1 MGIASVLFRYG
12 SKALK
17 LAPEAI
23 LGTGTEVA
31 GKAMRKTSG
40 SIFAKAE
47 AGVRALEKDVAKKST
62 QGGFFSRLWK
72 NVKSFAPDVFHRYPK
87 VGIRAAKIAGKKIGR
102 AHV

>member
-47 AGVRALEKDVAKKST
+47 AGVRALEKDVAKNQLKAA
-62 QGGFFSRLWK
+62 FSL
-72 NVKSFAPDVFHRYPK
+72 VY
-87 VGIRAAKIAGKKIGR
+87 GKMQNLLFLMYFIVDQKPEFVQQKLQERILF
-102 AHV
+102 